1 MSGAALPPWFRPP
14 PPVAAGHALIV
25 GGGIAGAATAAALK
39 RRGWRVTVAEKHDRV
54 AAGASGNPA
63 GIHMPRVVAG
73 QSPERDFHAAAWRYG
88 LEQLARLGPAVTGQA
103 CGVLQLAANEWQL
116 RQQEAVV
123 RAGVL
128 PPDMMRPVSPA
139 QASELAGIPI
149 EAGALWFIQGGWL
162 EPASFC
168 RALLSGV
175 DIRPGVRVTSL
186 RHDGGLWHAAG
197 GDLEP
202 ADVVVLANSVDV
214 RSFSQ
219 SSWLPLSPRRGQ
231 ISLVRASERSAG
243 LRCVVS
249 HDGYIIPARD
259 GIHVIGAT
267 FDHIDDIIP
276 AAAQSAVACDDERN
290 LAQLA
295 ARFPGLVNP
304 EPELTGRAALRAMT
318 TDHLPLAGPVPV
330 LERFVEDFAGLRQ
343 GRLERTFKDAVHHP
357 GLWVIAGLGARGLV
371 TAPLTGEFLAAQ
383 ISGDPSPVGS
393 QVAAA
398 LHPARFLVRDL
409 KQGRL

>member
-1 MSGAALPPWFRPP
+1 
-14 PPVAAGHALIV
+14 V
-25 GGGIAGAATAAALK
+25 
-39 RRGWRVTVAEKHDRV
+39 
-54 AAGASGNPA
+54 
-63 GIHMPRVVAG
+63 
-73 QSPERDFHAAAWRYG
+73 AAWRYG
-88 LEQLARLGPAVTGQA
+88 LEELARLGSAVVGQA
-103 CGVLQLAANEWQL
+103 CGVLQLAANERQL
-116 RQQEAVV
+116 RQQGAVV

-149 EAGALWFIQGGWL
+149 GAGALWFPHGGWV

-175 DIRPGVRVTSL
+175 DIRPGVRITSL
-186 RHDGGLWHAAG
+186 RHDGSLWHAAG
-197 GDLEP
+197 GELEP
-202 ADVVVLANSVDV
+202 ADVVILANSLDA
-214 RSFSQ
+214 RAFSQ

-231 ISLVRASERSAG
+231 ISLVQTSEQSAG

-267 FDHIDDIIP
+267 FDHVEDTIP
-276 AAAQSAVACDDERN
+276 AAAQSAVACDDGRN

-304 EPELTGRAALRAMT
+304 ETELTGRAALRAMT

-343 GRLERTFKDAVHHP
+343 GRLERTFGDAVHHP

-371 TAPLTGEFLAAQ
+371 TAPLVGEFLAAQ
-383 ISGDPSPVGS
+383 ISGGTSPVGAEI
-393 QVAAA
+393 AAA